1 MNYMEVVILQRGGV
15 QYNMFEQSAE
25 VITAPVEPPPPQMEA
40 PPTHLSAKLQPGRV
54 I

>member
-25 VITAPVEPPPPQMEA
+25 VITAPVEPPPPPKWRRP
-40 PPTHLSAKLQPGRV
+40 PPTCLPSCSLGE
-54 I
+54 